1 LSGNDLSSLP
11 LFIGQAELKFVGAMD
26 FWHRATAVWFGS
38 VSWGS
43 RASNWGEIS
52 GLAEPAAASILIARA
67 CEENHDSGMAGS

>member
-1 LSGNDLSSLP
+1 
-11 LFIGQAELKFVGAMD
+11 MD